1 MPEPSPPVAESS
13 LLRAIGVLGLAAG
26 IVNVTVGG
34 GIFRLPA
41 DVARGLGAQAPLAY
55 FVCAIA
61 MGLIVLCFAEAG
73 SRVDLTG
80 GPYAYVETAFGPFLG
95 FQAGVLLWVL
105 GTMAVAA
112 VSVVFATNAAE
123 LVPGLK
129 GPIASRSFLAAVFLV
144 LSAVNIAGVR
154 RGAALNTVATVAK
167 LLPLLFLIGAAPF
180 FVDPSQ
186 VAWTERPSPQAVSR
200 TSVLLIF
207 AFCGVESALL
217 PSGEVKDIA
226 RTVPRAIF
234 LAMAGVTVLYVA
246 LQVTAQGMLGPDL
259 ASSPTP
265 LADAAGR
272 MLGPQGRTLL
282 LVGATVSMFGYVS
295 GMTLAVPR
303 ALFAFARDGFLPAAV
318 ASVHER
324 FHTPHVAIVV
334 QSAIVCAF
342 ALTSTFE
349 RLVVLANLAVLVL
362 YALCCLAA
370 WQLRRRDVRTGGV
383 PFRLPAAAPAP
394 FAALLVIFWMLTGVR
409 RNEWTALAAA
419 LAVATVVFFLTAR
432 SRQARQHQ
440 TMPSSPDRGPNP

>member
-41 DVARGLGAQAPLAY
+41 DVARGLGAAAPLAY
-55 FVCAIA
+55 LVCAVA

-95 FQAGVLLWVL
+95 FQAGVLVWIL

-112 VSVVFATNAAE
+112 VSVVFATNAAA
-123 LVPGLK
+123 LVPGLR
-129 GPIASRSFLAAVFLV
+129 GPIASGAFLV
-144 LSAVNIAGVR
+144 VIFLGLSAVNIAGVR
-154 RGAALNTVATVAK
+154 RGTALNTVATVAK
-167 LLPLLFLIGAAPF
+167 LLPLLFLVGAAPF
-180 FVDPSQ
+180 FVDTANLAWREAPS
-186 VAWTERPSPQAVSR
+186 AQAVSR

-217 PSGEVKDIA
+217 PSGEVKDSA

-234 LAMAGVTVLYVA
+234 VAMAGITVLYMG
-246 LQVTAQGMLGPDL
+246 LQVTAQGMPGSDLG
-259 ASSPTP
+259 SSPTP

-272 MLGPQGRTLL
+272 MFGPPGRALL

-295 GMTLAVPR
+295 GMILAVPR
-303 ALFAFARDGFLPAAV
+303 ALFAFARDGFLPAPV
-318 ASVHER
+318 ALVHER
-324 FHTPHVAIVV
+324 FHTPHVAIAV
-334 QSAIVCAF
+334 QSIIVCAF

-349 RLVVLANLAVLVL
+349 RLVILANLAVLIL

-370 WQLRRRDVRTGGV
+370 WQLRRRNVRTGGV
-383 PFRLPAAAPAP
+383 PFQFPGADAAPI
-394 FAALLVIFWMLTGVR
+394 AALLVIAWMLTGVR
-409 RNEWTALAAA
+409 QDEWTALTAA
-419 LAVATVVFFLTAR
+419 LAGATVVFFLTAR
-432 SRQARQHQ
+432 SRRARQRWAV
-440 TMPSSPDRGPNP
+440 PA

>member
-1 MPEPSPPVAESS
+1 MPEPSPPVDESS

-41 DVARGLGAQAPLAY
+41 DVARGLGPAAPFAY
-55 FVCAIA
+55 LVCAVA

-112 VSVVFATNAAE
+112 VSVVFATNATA
-123 LVPGLK
+123 LFPWLR
-129 GPIASRSFLAAVFLV
+129 GPIASGLFLVVVFLA

-154 RGAALNTVATVAK
+154 RGTALNTVATVAK

-180 FVDPSQ
+180 FVDT
-186 VAWTERPSPQAVSR
+186 ANLTWTQSPSPQAVSR

-217 PSGEVKDIA
+217 PSGEVKDSA

-234 LAMAGVTVLYVA
+234 VAMAGITVLYMA
-246 LQVTAQGMLGPDL
+246 LQLTAQGMLGSAL
-259 ASSPTP
+259 GSSPTP

-272 MLGPQGRTLL
+272 MFGPPGRTLL
-282 LVGATVSMFGYVS
+282 LLGATVSMFGYVS
-295 GMTLAVPR
+295 GMILAVPR
-303 ALFAFARDGFLPAAV
+303 ALFAFARDGFLPARV

-324 FHTPHVAIVV
+324 FHTPHVAIAV
-334 QSAIVCAF
+334 QSIIVCAF

-370 WQLRRRDVRTGGV
+370 WQLRRRNVRTGGV
-383 PFRLPAAAPAP
+383 AFQVPAAAPAP
-394 FAALLVIFWMLTGVR
+394 FVALLVIAWMLTGVHQD
-409 RNEWTALAAA
+409 EWTALAAT
-419 LAVATVVFFLTAR
+419 LAAATFVFLLTAR
-432 SRQARQHQ
+432 SRRARQCP
-440 TMPSSPDRGPNP
+440 TMPLPLEEAR

>member
-1 MPEPSPPVAESS
+1 MLSPPPPLAESS
-13 LLRAIGVLGLAAG
+13 LLRAIGVLGLAAS

-41 DVARGLGAQAPLAY
+41 DVARELGPAAPLAY
-55 FVCAIA
+55 LVCAIA

-80 GPYAYVETAFGPFLG
+80 GPYAYVETAFGPYLG

-112 VSVVFATNAAE
+112 VSVVFTTNAAA
-123 LVPGLK
+123 LVPGLG
-129 GPIASRSFLAAVFLV
+129 GPVASRAFLVVVFLV

-154 RGAALNTVATVAK
+154 RGTALNTVATVAK
-167 LLPLLFLIGAAPF
+167 LLPLLFLVGAAPF
-180 FVDPSQ
+180 FVNLSHLAFTEAPS
-186 VAWTERPSPQAVSR
+186 AQAVSR

-234 LAMAGVTVLYVA
+234 VAMAGITLLYVA

-259 ASSPTP
+259 ANSGTP

-272 MLGPQGRTLL
+272 MFGPAGRTLL

-295 GMTLAVPR
+295 GMILAVPR
-303 ALFAFARDGFLPAAV
+303 ALFAFARDGFLPAPV
-318 ASVHER
+318 ASVHPR
-324 FHTPHVAIVV
+324 FHTPHVAIAA
-334 QSAIVCAF
+334 QSALVCAF

-383 PFRLPAAAPAP
+383 PFRIPAAGLAPL
-394 FAALLVIFWMLTGVR
+394 AAILVILWMLTGVR
-409 RNEWTALAAA
+409 RDEWTALAAT
-419 LAVATVVFFLTAR
+419 LVAATAVFFLTAR
-432 SRQARQHQ
+432 ARRARPRLLL
-440 TMPSSPDRGPNP
+440 TVPNQEAR